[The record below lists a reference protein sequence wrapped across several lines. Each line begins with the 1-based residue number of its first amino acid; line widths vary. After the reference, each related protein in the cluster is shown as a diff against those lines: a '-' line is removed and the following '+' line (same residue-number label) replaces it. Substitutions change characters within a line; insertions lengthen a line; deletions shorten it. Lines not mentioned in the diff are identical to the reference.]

1 MDNTID
7 NADRRLKIISVLFGI
22 FGQAGDGRRIALYVK
37 ALKDIPLNAL
47 DKACEKLAVENKF
60 LPVPAEIIEARRS
73 LIGTVDAKARF
84 KSGDEAWD
92 EIERKMQATPWGH
105 TPEFST
111 PEIAAAVFNFGW
123 NTLQQS
129 LAADMP
135 TIRAQIR
142 KMYEAACERAKEQSI
157 NRYILGGEKAKSE
170 LLYPRLQQTER
181 PVGKVIHFPNAMAI
195 QQEVSKMDGLSQAEK
210 IAELKRRISNG
221 QK

>member
-37 ALKDIPLNAL
+37 ALKDVPLNAL
-47 DKACEKLAVENKF
+47 DKACEKLMLENKF
-60 LPVPAEIIEARRS
+60 LPVPAEIIEASRS

-84 KSGDEAWD
+84 KSWDEAWD

-142 KMYEAACERAKEQSI
+142 KMYEVACERAKEQSI

-170 LLYPRLQQTER
+170 LLYPRLQQTKR

>member
-22 FGQAGDGRRIALYVK
+22 FGQAGDGKRIALYVK
-37 ALKDIPLNAL
+37 ALKDVPLNAL

-60 LPVPAEIIEARRS
+60 LPVPAEIIEASRS

-84 KSGDEAWD
+84 KSWDEAWC
-92 EIERKMQATPWGH
+92 EIEKKTQATPWGH

-111 PEIAAAVFNFGW
+111 PEIAAAVFGFGW

-135 TIRAQIR
+135 TIRAQVK

-157 NRYILGGEKAKSE
+157 NRYVLGGEKAKSE
-170 LLYPRLQQTER
+170 LLYPRLQQIEQ
-181 PVGKVIHFPNAMAI
+181 PKGKVMFFPNAIEAHKEI
-195 QQEVSKMDGLSQAEK
+195 SKMDGLSQAEK

>member
-60 LPVPAEIIEARRS
+60 LPVPAEIIEASRS

-84 KSGDEAWD
+84 KSWDEAWD
-92 EIERKMQATPWGH
+92 ESERKMQATPWGH

-142 KMYEAACERAKEQSI
+142 KMYEVACERAKEQSI
-157 NRYILGGEKAKSE
+157 NSYILGGEKAKSE

>member
-47 DKACEKLAVENKF
+47 DKACEKLAMENKF
-60 LPVPAEIIEARRS
+60 LPVPAEIIEASRS

-84 KSGDEAWD
+84 KSWDEAWD
-92 EIERKMQATPWGH
+92 EIERNMQATPWGH

-142 KMYEAACERAKEQSI
+142 KMYEVACERAKEQSI

>member
-1 MDNTID
+1 MMIT
-7 NADRRLKIISVLFGI
+7 ALFAN
-22 FGQAGDGRRIALYVK
+22 FGQQDNNQRMAIYIKVLR
-37 ALKDIPLNAL
+37 DIPVEVLE
-47 DKACEKLAVENKF
+47 KACEKLMLENRF
-60 LPVPAEIIEARRS
+60 LPVPAEIVEASRS

-84 KSGDEAWD
+84 KSWDEAWD
-92 EIERKMQATPWGH
+92 EIERKMQSTPWGH

-142 KMYEAACERAKEQSI
+142 KMYESVCERAKEQS
-157 NRYILGGEKAKSE
+157 NNQYILDRGKNKDS
-170 LLYPRLQQTER
+170 LLYPRLQQIEQ
-181 PVGKVIHFPNAMAI
+181 PKGKVMFFPNAVDAHREISQMP
-195 QQEVSKMDGLSQAEK
+195 GLSQAEK
-210 IAELKRRISNG
+210 VAELKRRLSDG

>member
-1 MDNTID
+1 M
-7 NADRRLKIISVLFGI
+7 IITALFAN
-22 FGQAGDGRRIALYVK
+22 FGQQDNNQRMAIYIKILR
-37 ALKDIPLNAL
+37 DIPVEVLE
-47 DKACEKLAVENKF
+47 KACEKLMLENKF
-60 LPVPAEIIEARRS
+60 LPVPAEIVEASRS

-84 KSGDEAWD
+84 KSWDEAWD

-142 KMYEAACERAKEQSI
+142 KMYEVACERAKEQSI

-181 PVGKVIHFPNAMAI
+181 PKSKVMLFHNVIEAHREI
-195 QQEVSKMDGLSQAEK
+195 SKMDGLSQAEK